1 VTQAGDR
8 LRAIAAC
15 VCDPWTLERVVDP
28 LIADLKF
35 EHLQAVRD
43 GRRWRS
49 RSIRVK
55 AAWSLLKVV
64 IAMDWT
70 PAGNGPVMRTAGYS
84 LAAIVCVTLLLA
96 LPTFLSPLALPTA
109 YYVYVIP
116 QLLAIAIPIGMAV
129 GIAGA
134 LTGMSLSSKVKAGV
148 VTLAVVGVAATFVTA
163 GWISPAANHAAHV
176 SRGAA
181 PDELNN
187 LDAWPPAE
195 LTLGQLRARIH
206 KAADFG
212 LSPDVGYL
220 PWLLRLYYAR
230 WAMPA
235 APLTLALCMLA
246 MAGFPAV
253 GRKAMGISTFV
264 LIVGYETLGMLA
276 TRWSQQS
283 AISVPLTAW
292 LPNLVVVLAAV
303 AIAML
308 SRRSRASIS
317 V

>member
-15 VCDPWTLERVVDP
+15 LCDAWTLERVVDP

-49 RSIRVK
+49 RSILVK

-70 PAGNGPVMRTAGYS
+70 PVGNGPVMRTAGYS

-96 LPTFLSPLALPTA
+96 LPTFLSPLARPA
-109 YYVYVIP
+109 YYVYLIP

-134 LTGMSLSSKVKAGV
+134 LTGTALSSKVKAGV

-176 SRGAA
+176 SRGVA

-187 LDAWPPAE
+187 LDAWSPTE
-195 LTLGQLRARIH
+195 LTLGQLSTRIH

-220 PWLLRLYYAR
+220 RFLLQLYYAR

-246 MAGFPAV
+246 MTGFPAV
-253 GRKAMGISTFV
+253 RRKAMGISTFV
-264 LIVGYETLGMLA
+264 LIVGYEALGMLA

-283 AISVPLTAW
+283 AISVLLMAW